1 MYFEEF
7 ETAKGESYTSRRR
20 TITETDL
27 VLFTQ
32 MTGITDP
39 VFTDEIFA
47 REALFD
53 GRVVPGPLVLAYA
66 LGLTDDLGFGAVL
79 AALAID
85 NARFVHP
92 VRPGDTITVETTIAN
107 ARASASRPDT
117 GIVTLAHR
125 VFIQDG
131 TTVQSFERTLLV
143 RRDPAA

>member
-1 MYFEEF
+1 MFYEGFEN
-7 ETAKGESYTSRRR
+7 AKGERFTSRRR

-47 REALFD
+47 QEALFG

-66 LGLTDDLGFGAVL
+66 LGMTDDLGFGAVL

-85 NARFVHP
+85 NARFAHP
-92 VRPGDTITVETTIAN
+92 VRPLDTITVETTIAG
-107 ARASASRPDT
+107 ARPSASRPDA
-117 GIVTLAHR
+117 GIVILAHR
-125 VFIQDG
+125 VLNQDG
-131 TTVQSFERTLLV
+131 VHVQSFERTLLV

>member
-1 MYFEEF
+1 M
-7 ETAKGESYTSRRR
+7 
-20 TITETDL
+20 
-27 VLFTQ
+27 
-32 MTGITDP
+32 
-39 VFTDEIFA
+39 
-47 REALFD
+47 
-53 GRVVPGPLVLAYA
+53 
-66 LGLTDDLGFGAVL
+66 TDDLGFGAVL